1 MRNKKSSDPKNKKT
15 QKQKRGGQPTKEK
28 RNRNPLQELLK
39 TLHEIFP
46 TGETINPFHRIKL
59 RDYPTEYEHYLKLLT
74 HYITQINQ
82 KHRAMEKQRF
92 VTSREDI
99 MASLNLLEIVVLK
112 QYRGQK
118 QQAEAIYDVLKANTK
133 KGQLLSARNIA
144 EIIQFQ
150 KSQTHTFIQI
160 LLEKKQLE
168 KVGDTHPSV
177 GFLYRLIQNEE
188 ETQETEIQEIIKKNQ
203 TKKRD
208 PIADEIAEEFS
219 DNENYYKNEF

>member
-1 MRNKKSSDPKNKKT
+1 MSSVPNSKILS
-15 QKQKRGGQPTKEK
+15 KQKRGGQPTKELK
-28 RNRNPLQELLK
+28 SRNPLQILIK

-46 TGETINPFHRIKL
+46 TGETINPFYRIKL
-59 RDYPTEYEHYLKLLT
+59 RDYPTEYQHYLKLLT

-99 MASLNLLEIVVLK
+99 MASLNMLEIVVLK

-118 QQAEAIYDVLKANTK
+118 QQAEAIYEVLKENTQ

-144 EIIQFQ
+144 GIIQVQ
-150 KSQTHTFIQI
+150 KSQTNRFIQN

-168 KVGDTHPSV
+168 KVGNPHKSV
-177 GFLYRLIQNEE
+177 GYLYRLIQTEE
-188 ETQETEIQEIIKKNQ
+188 ETESIQEIIKKNQ
-203 TKKRD
+203 TTKRD